1 MKINSLGP
9 YLFTIGNLSK
19 LSVLSISFNEL
30 TGPIPASIC
39 NLVNLDYICLHE
51 NKLSGSIPFTIE
63 NLSKLSE
70 LFISLNE
77 LTGSIPSTIGN
88 LSNVRKLFFFGNELG
103 GKIPIEMSMLTA
115 LKNLQL
121 ADNNFVGHLPQN
133 ICIGGTLKNF
143 TAGNNNFIGPIP
155 VSLKNCS
162 SLIRV
167 RLQRNQL
174 TGDITDAFGVL
185 PNLDHIELSDNNF
198 YGQLSPNWGKFRS
211 LTSLMIS
218 NNNLSGVIPPEL
230 AGATKLQRL
239 HLSSNHLTGNIP
251 HDLCNL
257 PLFDLSLD
265 NNNLTG
271 NVPKEIAS
279 MQKLQIL
286 KLGSNK
292 LSGLIP
298 KQLGNLLNLLNM
310 SLSQNNFQ
318 GNIPSELGKLKFL
331 RSLDLGGNSLR
342 GTIPSMFGELK
353 SLETLNLSHNN
364 LSGDLSSFDDMTS
377 LTSID
382 ISYNQFEGPL
392 PNILAFHNAKI
403 EALRND
409 KGLCGNVSGLEPCST
424 SSGKS
429 HNHMRKK
436 VMIVILPL
444 TLGILILGLFAFGVS
459 YHLCQTSTNKE
470 DQATSIQTPNIFAIW
485 SFDGKMV
492 FENII
497 EATEDFDDK
506 HLIGVGGQGCVYKA
520 VLPTGQ
526 VVAVKKLHS
535 VPNGEMLNLKAF
547 TCEIQAL
554 TEIRHR
560 NIVKLYGF
568 CSHSQFSFLVCEF
581 LENGCVEKTLKDDG
595 QARAFDWYKRV
606 NVVKDVA
613 NALFYMH
620 HECSPRIVHR
630 DISSKNVLLDSE
642 YVAHVSDFGTA
653 KFLNPDSS
661 NWTSFVGTFGYAAPE
676 LAYTMEV
683 NEKCDVYS
691 FGVLALEILIGKH
704 PGDVISSL
712 LGSSP
717 STLVAST
724 LDHMALMDKL
734 DQRLPHPTK
743 PIGKE
748 VASIAKIAMAC
759 LTESP
764 RSRPTMEQV
773 ANELMIPVA
782 ANDVAF
788 SIHAV
793 LLTAITLFQIAIYER
808 GSQKVSK
815 VSIGIVSV
823 AWLVAAVCFFIALPN
838 NSWLWLLSVF
848 NTIQVVMTTIKYI
861 PQAVMNFL
869 RKSTDGFSIGNI
881 LLDFSGGIANYG
893 QMVVQSTDQDSWV
906 NFYGNIGKVL
916 LSLQGK

>member
-1 MKINSLGP
+1 MVFIFPTLLSMKLQPLLLLLVMYFCAFAASSEIASEANALLKWKSSLDNQSHASLSSWSGNNPCIWLGIACDEFNSVSNINLTNVGLRGTLQSLNFSLLPNIFTLNMSHNSLNGTIPPQIGSLSNLNTLDLSTNNLFGSIPNTIGNLSKLLFLNLSDNDLSGTIPFTIGNLSKLSVLSISFNVLTGP
-9 YLFTIGNLSK
+9 IPASIGNLVNLDDIRLHENKLSGSIPFTIGNLSK

-30 TGPIPASIC
+30 TG
-39 NLVNLDYICLHE
+39 
-51 NKLSGSIPFTIE
+51 
-63 NLSKLSE
+63 
-70 LFISLNE
+70 
-77 LTGSIPSTIGN
+77 SIPSTIGN
-88 LSNVRKLFFFGNELG
+88 LSKVGTLRFIGNELG
-103 GKIPIEMSMLTA
+103 GKIPIELSMLTA
-115 LKNLQL
+115 LESLQL
-121 ADNNFVGHLPQN
+121 AGNNFIGHLPQN

-143 TAGNNNFIGPIP
+143 AAENNNFIGPIP

-185 PNLDHIELSDNNF
+185 PNLDYIELNMSLSQNSINAETSNF
-198 YGQLSPNWGKFRS
+198 
-211 LTSLMIS
+211 
-218 NNNLSGVIPPEL
+218 E
-230 AGATKLQRL
+230 
-239 HLSSNHLTGNIP
+239 
-251 HDLCNL
+251 
-257 PLFDLSLD
+257 
-265 NNNLTG
+265 
-271 NVPKEIAS
+271 EIAS

-331 RSLDLGGNSLR
+331 TSLDLGENSLR
-342 GTIPSMFGELK
+342 GAIPSMFGELK

-364 LSGDLSSFDDMTS
+364 LSGNLSSFDDMTS

-403 EALRND
+403 EALRNN
-409 KGLCGNVSGLEPCST
+409 KGLCGNVTGLEPCST

-436 VMIVILPL
+436 IIIVILPL
-444 TLGILILGLFAFGVS
+444 TLGILILALFASGVS
-459 YHLCQTSTNKE
+459 YHLCQTSTKKE
-470 DQATSIQTPNIFAIW
+470 DQATNIQTPNIFAIW
-485 SFDGKMV
+485 NFDGKMV

-497 EATEDFDDK
+497 EATEDLDNK

-520 VLPTGQ
+520 VLPAGQ
-526 VVAVKKLHS
+526 VVA
-535 VPNGEMLNLKAF
+535 NG
-547 TCEIQAL
+547 
-554 TEIRHR
+554 
-560 NIVKLYGF
+560 
-568 CSHSQFSFLVCEF
+568 S
-581 LENGCVEKTLKDDG
+581 VEKTLKDDG
-595 QARAFDWYKRV
+595 QAMAFDWYKRV

-613 NALFYMH
+613 NALCYMH

-691 FGVLALEILIGKH
+691 FGVLAWEILFGKH
-704 PGDVISSL
+704 RGDVISCL

-773 ANELMIPVA
+773 ANELEM
-782 ANDVAF
+782 
-788 SIHAV
+788 
-793 LLTAITLFQIAIYER
+793 
-808 GSQKVSK
+808 GSS
-815 VSIGIVSV
+815 SS
-823 AWLVAAVCFFIALPN
+823 
-838 NSWLWLLSVF
+838 
-848 NTIQVVMTTIKYI
+848 M
-861 PQAVMNFL
+861 
-869 RKSTDGFSIGNI
+869 D
-881 LLDFSGGIANYG
+881 
-893 QMVVQSTDQDSWV
+893 
-906 NFYGNIGKVL
+906 
-916 LSLQGK
+916 

>member
-1 MKINSLGP
+1 
-9 YLFTIGNLSK
+9 
-19 LSVLSISFNEL
+19 
-30 TGPIPASIC
+30 
-39 NLVNLDYICLHE
+39 
-51 NKLSGSIPFTIE
+51 
-63 NLSKLSE
+63 
-70 LFISLNE
+70 
-77 LTGSIPSTIGN
+77 
-88 LSNVRKLFFFGNELG
+88 
-103 GKIPIEMSMLTA
+103 MSMLTA
-115 LKNLQL
+115 LESLQIGH
-121 ADNNFVGHLPQN
+121 NNFIGHLPQN

-143 TAGNNNFIGPIP
+143 SASNNNFIGPIP

-162 SLIRV
+162 SLLRV

-174 TGDITDAFGVL
+174 TGDVTDAFGVL
-185 PNLDHIELSDNNF
+185 PNLDYIELSDNNF

-218 NNNLSGVIPPEL
+218 NNNLSGLIPPEL

-331 RSLDLGGNSLR
+331 TSVDLGGNSLS

-392 PNILAFHNAKI
+392 PNILAFHDAQI
-403 EALRND
+403 EALRNN
-409 KGLCGNVSGLEPCST
+409 KGLCGNVTGLEPCST

-444 TLGILILGLFAFGVS
+444 TLGILILALFAFGVS

-526 VVAVKKLHS
+526 LVAVKKLHS

-581 LENGCVEKTLKDDG
+581 LENGSVEKTLKDDG
-595 QARAFDWYKRV
+595 QAMAFDWYKRV

-613 NALFYMH
+613 IALCYMH

-691 FGVLALEILIGKH
+691 FGVLAWEILIGKH

-724 LDHMALMDKL
+724 LDLMALMDKL

-773 ANELMIPVA
+773 ANEL
-782 ANDVAF
+782 
-788 SIHAV
+788 
-793 LLTAITLFQIAIYER
+793 
-808 GSQKVSK
+808 
-815 VSIGIVSV
+815 
-823 AWLVAAVCFFIALPN
+823 
-838 NSWLWLLSVF
+838 
-848 NTIQVVMTTIKYI
+848 VMSSSSS
-861 PQAVMNFL
+861 M
-869 RKSTDGFSIGNI
+869 D
-881 LLDFSGGIANYG
+881 
-893 QMVVQSTDQDSWV
+893 
-906 NFYGNIGKVL
+906 
-916 LSLQGK
+916 

>member
-1 MKINSLGP
+1 MVFIFPTLLSMKLQPLLLLLVMYFCAFAASSEIASEANALLKWKSSLDNQSHASLSSWSGDNPCIWFGIACDEFNSVSNISLTYVGLRGTLQSLNFSLLPNILTLNMSHNSLNGTIP
-9 YLFTIGNLSK
+9 PQIGSLSNLNTLDLSTNNLFGSIPNTIGNLSK
-19 LSVLSISFNEL
+19 LLFL
-30 TGPIPASIC
+30 
-39 NLVNLDYICLHE
+39 
-51 NKLSGSIPFTIE
+51 
-63 NLSKLSE
+63 NLSDNDLS
-70 LFISLNE
+70 
-77 LTGSIPSTIGN
+77 
-88 LSNVRKLFFFGNELG
+88 
-103 GKIPIEMSMLTA
+103 
-115 LKNLQL
+115 
-121 ADNNFVGHLPQN
+121 
-133 ICIGGTLKNF
+133 
-143 TAGNNNFIGPIP
+143 GPIP

-185 PNLDHIELSDNNF
+185 PNLDYIELSDNNF

-318 GNIPSELGKLKFL
+318 GNIPSELGKLKSL
-331 RSLDLGGNSLR
+331 TSLDLGGNSLR

-353 SLETLNLSHNN
+353 GLEVLNVSHNN
-364 LSGDLSSFDDMTS
+364 LSGNLSSFDDMTS

-403 EALRND
+403 EALRNN
-409 KGLCGNVSGLEPCST
+409 KGLCGNVTGLEPCST

-444 TLGILILGLFAFGVS
+444 TLGILILALFAFGVS

-581 LENGCVEKTLKDDG
+581 LENGSVEKTLKDDG
-595 QARAFDWYKRV
+595 QAMAFDWYKRV

-613 NALFYMH
+613 NALCYMH

-691 FGVLALEILIGKH
+691 FGVLAWEILIGKH

-773 ANELMIPVA
+773 ANELVM
-782 ANDVAF
+782 
-788 SIHAV
+788 
-793 LLTAITLFQIAIYER
+793 
-808 GSQKVSK
+808 GSS
-815 VSIGIVSV
+815 SS
-823 AWLVAAVCFFIALPN
+823 
-838 NSWLWLLSVF
+838 
-848 NTIQVVMTTIKYI
+848 M
-861 PQAVMNFL
+861 
-869 RKSTDGFSIGNI
+869 D
-881 LLDFSGGIANYG
+881 
-893 QMVVQSTDQDSWV
+893 
-906 NFYGNIGKVL
+906 
-916 LSLQGK
+916 

>member
-1 MKINSLGP
+1 MVFIIPTL
-9 YLFTIGNLSK
+9 LS
-19 LSVLSISFNEL
+19 
-30 TGPIPASIC
+30 
-39 NLVNLDYICLHE
+39 
-51 NKLSGSIPFTIE
+51 
-63 NLSKLSE
+63 
-70 LFISLNE
+70 
-77 LTGSIPSTIGN
+77 
-88 LSNVRKLFFFGNELG
+88 
-103 GKIPIEMSMLTA
+103 M
-115 LKNLQL
+115 
-121 ADNNFVGHLPQN
+121 
-133 ICIGGTLKNF
+133 
-143 TAGNNNFIGPIP
+143 
-155 VSLKNCS
+155 
-162 SLIRV
+162 
-167 RLQRNQL
+167 
-174 TGDITDAFGVL
+174 
-185 PNLDHIELSDNNF
+185 
-198 YGQLSPNWGKFRS
+198 
-211 LTSLMIS
+211 
-218 NNNLSGVIPPEL
+218 
-230 AGATKLQRL
+230 KLQPL
-239 HLSSNHLTGNIP
+239 LLLLVMYFCAFAASSEIASEANAL
-251 HDLCNL
+251 LKWKS
-257 PLFDLSLD
+257 SLD
-265 NNNLTG
+265 NQSHASLSSWSGNNPCIWLGIACDEFNSVSNINLT
-271 NVPKEIAS
+271 NV
-279 MQKLQIL
+279 
-286 KLGSNK
+286 G
-292 LSGLIP
+292 
-298 KQLGNLLNLLNM
+298 
-310 SLSQNNFQ
+310 
-318 GNIPSELGKLKFL
+318 
-331 RSLDLGGNSLR
+331 LR
-342 GTIPSMFGELK
+342 G
-353 SLETLNLSHNN
+353 
-364 LSGDLSSFDDMTS
+364 DVSSFDDMTS

-403 EALRND
+403 EALRNN
-409 KGLCGNVSGLEPCST
+409 KGLCGNVTGLEPCST

-429 HNHMRKK
+429 HNHM
-436 VMIVILPL
+436 IVILPL
-444 TLGILILGLFAFGVS
+444 TLGILILALFAFGVS

-492 FENII
+492 FQNII
-497 EATEDFDDK
+497 EATENFDDK

-560 NIVKLYGF
+560 NIVKLFGF

-581 LENGCVEKTLKDDG
+581 LENGSVEKTLKDDG
-595 QARAFDWYKRV
+595 QAMAFDWYKRV

-613 NALFYMH
+613 NALCYMH

-691 FGVLALEILIGKH
+691 FGVLAWEILFGKH

-724 LDHMALMDKL
+724 LDLMALMDKL

-773 ANELMIPVA
+773 ANEL
-782 ANDVAF
+782 
-788 SIHAV
+788 
-793 LLTAITLFQIAIYER
+793 
-808 GSQKVSK
+808 
-815 VSIGIVSV
+815 
-823 AWLVAAVCFFIALPN
+823 
-838 NSWLWLLSVF
+838 
-848 NTIQVVMTTIKYI
+848 VMSSSSS
-861 PQAVMNFL
+861 M
-869 RKSTDGFSIGNI
+869 D
-881 LLDFSGGIANYG
+881 
-893 QMVVQSTDQDSWV
+893 
-906 NFYGNIGKVL
+906 
-916 LSLQGK
+916 

>member
-1 MKINSLGP
+1 MRLHENKLSGSIPFTIGNLSKLSVLYISLNELTGP
-9 YLFTIGNLSK
+9 IPTSIGNLVNLNFMLLDENKLFGSIPFTIGNLSK
-19 LSVLSISFNEL
+19 LSVLSISSNEL
-30 TGPIPASIC
+30 SGAIPASIG
-39 NLVNLDYICLHE
+39 NLVNLDSLFLDE
-51 NKLSGSIPFTIE
+51 NKLSESIPFTIG
-63 NLSKLSE
+63 NLSKLSV
-70 LFISLNE
+70 LSIYFNE

-88 LSNVRKLFFFGNELG
+88 LSNVRALLFFGNELG
-103 GKIPIEMSMLTA
+103 GNIPIEMSMLTA
-115 LKNLQL
+115 LEGLHL
-121 ADNNFVGHLPQN
+121 DDNNFIGHLPQN
-133 ICIGGTLKNF
+133 ICIGGTLKIF
-143 TAGNNNFIGPIP
+143 SASNNNFKGPIS

-167 RLQRNQL
+167 GLQQNQL
-174 TGDITDAFGVL
+174 TGDITNAFGVL
-185 PNLDHIELSDNNF
+185 PNLDYIELSDNHF

-218 NNNLSGVIPPEL
+218 NNNLSGLIPPEL

-251 HDLCNL
+251 HDLCKL

-298 KQLGNLLNLLNM
+298 IQLGNLLNLLNM

-331 RSLDLGGNSLR
+331 TSLDL
-342 GTIPSMFGELK
+342 
-353 SLETLNLSHNN
+353 
-364 LSGDLSSFDDMTS
+364 
-377 LTSID
+377 
-382 ISYNQFEGPL
+382 
-392 PNILAFHNAKI
+392 
-403 EALRND
+403 
-409 KGLCGNVSGLEPCST
+409 GLCGNVTGLEPCST

-436 VMIVILPL
+436 VMIVILPP
-444 TLGILILGLFAFGVS
+444 TLGILILALFAFGVS

-581 LENGCVEKTLKDDG
+581 LENGSVEKTLKDDG
-595 QARAFDWYKRV
+595 QAMAFDWYKRV

-613 NALFYMH
+613 NALCYMH

-691 FGVLALEILIGKH
+691 FGVLAWEILIGKH

-717 STLVAST
+717 STLVASR

-764 RSRPTMEQV
+764 RSRPTMDQV
-773 ANELMIPVA
+773 ANEL
-782 ANDVAF
+782 
-788 SIHAV
+788 
-793 LLTAITLFQIAIYER
+793 
-808 GSQKVSK
+808 
-815 VSIGIVSV
+815 
-823 AWLVAAVCFFIALPN
+823 
-838 NSWLWLLSVF
+838 
-848 NTIQVVMTTIKYI
+848 VMSSSSS
-861 PQAVMNFL
+861 M
-869 RKSTDGFSIGNI
+869 D
-881 LLDFSGGIANYG
+881 
-893 QMVVQSTDQDSWV
+893 
-906 NFYGNIGKVL
+906 
-916 LSLQGK
+916 